1 MLVLPACLLGSLGLS
16 PPSSRQ
22 WLRHK
27 HLNTAVWAME
37 ALWASEVRA
46 PLWGSSRLLLRRW
59 SCRTVSPDPAVAGR
73 RRTDDV
79 SISPCVFL
87 AEGPCCFGRRW
98 DSLGANGA
106 SPRTASDWPAGDLAL
121 HSVSRARPQGRRP
134 VLRLGSV
141 TRCATLRTDGESG
154 CPCALKKNGIKH
166 HVIGSDYFIII

>member
-1 MLVLPACLLGSLGLS
+1 MRRKTALNAEPDLMLVLPACLLGSLGLS

-22 WLRHK
+22 WLRHE

-79 SISPCVFL
+79 STSPCVFL

-106 SPRTASDWPAGDLAL
+106 SPRTASDWPAGDPAL
-121 HSVSRARPQGRRP
+121 HSVSR
-134 VLRLGSV
+134 VLREGV
-141 TRCATLRTDGESG
+141 RCSG
-154 CPCALKKNGIKH
+154 LVQSLAVQPSGLMEKVGV
-166 HVIGSDYFIII
+166 HVP